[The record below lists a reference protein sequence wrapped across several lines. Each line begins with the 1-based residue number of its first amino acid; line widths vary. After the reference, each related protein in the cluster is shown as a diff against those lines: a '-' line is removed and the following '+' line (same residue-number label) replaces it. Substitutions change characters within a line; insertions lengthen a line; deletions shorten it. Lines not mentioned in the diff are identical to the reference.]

1 MPLLDIWHLSLW
13 LALASVGAMLL
24 LVVRRVIQT
33 GAARR
38 RARLRTAAS
47 QVLLDYIDGSSDAAD
62 VRRAAGG
69 NEEIVG
75 DLIFEMRQILRGEGA
90 ARLVELANAGG
101 GVEIER
107 RNLQSR
113 NPGKR
118 AEALRRIT
126 IYGEAA
132 VPALHAALGDPD
144 PVVRTAAAVEL
155 TAVDSAPPLALLAE
169 HMRVGVDTSSE
180 DLRRIFRRAV
190 AAEPRAAVAMLV
202 DGATPD
208 DLRQLLIDGL
218 GHAGDYQALAI
229 IDAMMHHANPEVRA
243 ETLRAL
249 ASLGHPQSG
258 ATATEALADVD
269 WRVRSQAANCVRR
282 IGSVQAVPALIPL
295 LDDDQ
300 WWVRFRAAEA
310 LATLSDEGRRRL
322 ADAATQGDRAGQV
335 AQLVLAERG
344 LA

>member
-1 MPLLDIWHLSLW
+1 MLLWDIWRVSLW
-13 LALASVGAMLL
+13 LAAASVAAMLL
-24 LVVRRVIQT
+24 LVLRRVIQT

-38 RARLRTAAS
+38 HERLRAAAS
-47 QVLLDYIDGSSDAAD
+47 MVLLDYIDRTADAAA
-62 VRRAAGG
+62 VRQAAGG
-69 NEEIVG
+69 NDHIVG
-75 DLIFEMRQILRGEGA
+75 DLIFEMRQIMRGEGA
-90 ARLVELANAGG
+90 ARLVELAMACG
-101 GVEIER
+101 GVEVER
-107 RNLQSR
+107 RNLASR
-113 NPGKR
+113 NPGTR

-126 IYGEAA
+126 IYGDEAL
-132 VPALHAALGDPD
+132 PALHAALGDPD
-144 PVVRTAAAVEL
+144 PMVRTAAAVEL
-155 TAVDSAPPLALLAE
+155 TAMDSAPPLALLAG

-190 AAEPRAAVAMLV
+190 EAEPRAAIAMLV

-208 DLRQLLIDGL
+208 ELRQLVIDGL
-218 GHAGDYQALAI
+218 GHAGDYQALPI
-229 IDAMMHHANPEVRA
+229 IDAMIYHANPEVRA

-258 ATATEALADVD
+258 AIAIEALRDPD

-282 IGSVQAVPALIPL
+282 IGAAAAVPALVPL
-295 LDDDQ
+295 LDDEQ

-310 LATLSDEGRRRL
+310 LATLSDDGRSRL
-322 ADAATQGDRAGQV
+322 AAVATHGDRPGQV